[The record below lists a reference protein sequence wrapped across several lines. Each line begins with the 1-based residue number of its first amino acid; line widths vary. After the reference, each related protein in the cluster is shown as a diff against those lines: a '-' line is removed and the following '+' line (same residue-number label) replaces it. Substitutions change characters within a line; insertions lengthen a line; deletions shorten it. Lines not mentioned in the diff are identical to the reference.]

1 MAAPAATSRAGKVA
15 RGMERSRQ
23 QALFDEW
30 LKIHQG
36 LLLRIVRA
44 YAFTAHDR
52 DDLLQLT
59 ALELWNSIPRFRGE
73 SKVTTWI
80 YRVALRSA
88 LSWSQRERAQHEGRQ
103 PLAEIGEPMARAPE
117 ETNPRL
123 EWVYARIAKLAPV
136 ERSLMLLHLDGLS
149 YREIAET
156 LGISEGNVG
165 VKLSR
170 IKKALTGQVAEGAS
184 HGL

>member
-1 MAAPAATSRAGKVA
+1 
-15 RGMERSRQ
+15 MERVRRQ
-23 QALFDEW
+23 ATFNEW
-30 LKIHQG
+30 LHLHQG

-44 YAFTAHDR
+44 YAFTPHDR
-52 DDLLQLT
+52 DDLLQMV

-80 YRVALRSA
+80 YRVTLRCA
-88 LSWSQRERAQHEGRQ
+88 LSWSQHERAHRDGRT
-103 PLAEIGEPMARAPE
+103 PLAEVGELLARTPE
-117 ETNPRL
+117 EPNPRL
-123 EWVYARIAKLAPV
+123 EWVYARIAELAPV
-136 ERSLMLLHLDGLS
+136 DRSLMLLHLDGLS

-170 IKKALTGQVAEGAS
+170 IKKALSSQVSERWN

>member
-1 MAAPAATSRAGKVA
+1 
-15 RGMERSRQ
+15 MERSRQ
-23 QALFDEW
+23 QSIFDEW
-30 LKIHQG
+30 LKLHQG
-36 LLLRIVRA
+36 LLSRIVRA

-88 LSWSQRERAQHEGRQ
+88 LSWSQRERSQREGRQ
-103 PLAEIGEPMARAPE
+103 PLTEVGELMAHAPE
-117 ETNPRL
+117 EPNPRL
-123 EWVYARIAKLAPV
+123 EWVYARIAELAPV

-149 YREIAET
+149 YREIAQT

-170 IKKALTGQVAEGAS
+170 IKRALSSRIAEGTS

>member
-1 MAAPAATSRAGKVA
+1 MD
-15 RGMERSRQ
+15 RSRQ
-23 QALFDEW
+23 QATFDEW
-30 LKIHQG
+30 LRLHQG

-52 DDLLQLT
+52 DDLLQMV

-80 YRVALRSA
+80 YRVALRSSMA
-88 LSWSQRERAQHEGRQ
+88 WSQRERAHREAKQ
-103 PLAEIGEPMARAPE
+103 PLDEPAHVLAPSAAEVD
-117 ETNPRL
+117 PRL
-123 EWVYARIAKLAPV
+123 DWIYARIARLEPV
-136 ERSLMLLHLDGLS
+136 ERSLILLHLDGLS

-156 LGISEGNVG
+156 LGISEGNAG

-170 IKKALTGQVAEGAS
+170 IKSALMDESAQRVG

>member
-1 MAAPAATSRAGKVA
+1 MD
-15 RGMERSRQ
+15 RSRQ
-23 QALFDEW
+23 QSTFDEW
-30 LKIHQG
+30 LKLHQG

-52 DDLLQLT
+52 DDLLQLV

-73 SKVTTWI
+73 SRVTTWI

-88 LSWSQRERAQHEGRQ
+88 LAWSQRERAQREGKQ
-103 PLAEIGEPMARAPE
+103 PLTDVGEPIARVPDE
-117 ETNPRL
+117 PNPRL
-123 EWVYARIAKLAPV
+123 EWVYARIAQLAPV

-165 VKLSR
+165 VKLGR
-170 IKKALTGQVAEGAS
+170 IKKALTGQIVERAS

>member
-1 MAAPAATSRAGKVA
+1 
-15 RGMERSRQ
+15 MERSRQ
-23 QALFDEW
+23 QATFDDW
-30 LKIHQG
+30 LRVHER

-52 DDLLQLT
+52 DDLLQMV

-88 LSWSQRERAQHEGRQ
+88 LSWSQRERAHRDGRQ
-103 PLAEIGEPMARAPE
+103 ELTDVPELLAPTREEPD
-117 ETNPRL
+117 PRL
-123 EWVYARIAKLAPV
+123 EWVYARIAQLEPV
-136 ERSLMLLHLDGLS
+136 DRSLILLHLDGLS
-149 YREIAET
+149 YREIADT
-156 LGISEGNVG
+156 LGISEGLVG

-170 IKKALTGQVAEGAS
+170 IKRAMTSTLPERSS

>member
-1 MAAPAATSRAGKVA
+1 
-15 RGMERSRQ
+15 MERARQ
-23 QALFDEW
+23 EATFDDW
-30 LKIHQG
+30 LSVHQG
-36 LLLRIVRA
+36 LVLRIVRA

-52 DDLLQLT
+52 DDLLQMV

-88 LSWSQRERAQHEGRQ
+88 LSWSQRERPHHDGRQ
-103 PLAEIGEPMARAPE
+103 ELADVPEVLAPIREEPD
-117 ETNPRL
+117 PRL
-123 EWVYARIAKLAPV
+123 EWVYARIAHLEPV
-136 ERSLMLLHLDGLS
+136 DRSLILLHLDGLS

-156 LGISEGNVG
+156 LGLSEGHVG

-170 IKKALTGQVAEGAS
+170 IKEAMSRRLAERSS

>member
-1 MAAPAATSRAGKVA
+1 MDRTR
-15 RGMERSRQ
+15 RQ
-23 QALFDEW
+23 RVFDDW
-30 LKIHQG
+30 VSTHTG
-36 LLLRIVRA
+36 LLFRIVRA

-52 DDLLQLT
+52 EDLLQDI
-59 ALELWNSIPRFRGE
+59 ALQLWHSIPRFRGE

-88 LSWSQRERAQHEGRQ
+88 MAWSQRERAHRESSE
-103 PLAEIGEPMARAPE
+103 PLLEPGLVRATPPPDE
-117 ETNPRL
+117 HPHL
-123 EWVYARIAKLAPV
+123 EWIYRQIEKLDPV
-136 ERSLMLLHLDGLS
+136 DRSLILLHLDGLA

-170 IKKALTGQVAEGAS
+170 IKQAWAS
-184 HGL
+184 ESPERSNHGV